1 MNKKLLFAAISL
13 ASLTACN
20 SDDFESQQ
28 IAEQAVSPIK
38 FKVLNNDDAQTRASM
53 GGTSGNKVVWNAN
66 EGDIFTL
73 YHGAAAD
80 AVSGFENAC
89 YKAEYGEDGA
99 TLSTPTMI
107 KEGRAIMVWP
117 VDTTF
122 RIKPGNNL
130 TLVIPEVLEAKDKKT
145 GKGGVENAVPY
156 VSDLVNIK
164 AYDPT
169 GTGAQIGW
177 KNTAGK
183 DREYPVYMRPM
194 GSILNLKAEWAN
206 KDKID
211 DLTKLAKDPIAPIT
225 LKSVKLLTDNDGNT
239 KFTTVLPIKFTLP
252 GAMVPAIPDEQW
264 DIAHTDRAWEKVTDI
279 DLASADKVSKAEL
292 TTKCIPGT
300 ELARFVI
307 LPQNEIDVT
316 TGVEKAAVEVN
327 TYYGRVLVANAAGGG
342 RYTAD
347 EYATA
352 WYRYLSTPAAETADE
367 NASEAAVE
375 TEGDNAGK
383 FKTIAKGVNMGMRQ
397 TINFFSSYKA
407 KSGVVKDEPTGTAVS
422 RYVKINLDYLDMSNL
437 HIENDKQ
444 LRDVVRVWDALG
456 LGGVTVYLDGD
467 ADDVFEIS
475 QKTIETINNINKKK
489 DSFAKWFK
497 VKPCKVAD
505 EECATILVKGGGDV
519 QDVAFIAD
527 NGGTMVD
534 VVFNEG
540 ETWNWKG
547 AVKVEATAV
556 TRFVNKGTLANA
568 ETATLQTTDNAG
580 NENNVRITNNGIWNI
595 TAGTLTVKFDVYNRD
610 GGVVNISK
618 GAQYRQDEYKSG
630 LLTKFYNY
638 ATAVPSRFGGDDTKI
653 GVVNNSGVFAAM
665 NKAEIRNWGGLIK
678 HADPDAKTFITSNQT
693 GGDFSSKF
701 SGTNKM
707 GMIELPYTNKDENNI
722 SISAAADQGFV
733 AIVVDATTAPG
744 TELNN
749 TAVGEFVNY
758 IIINGGIATI
768 TNLADK
774 IKYVE
779 INDKTKEIYWQLDP
793 EKPAPNYTGLMV
805 LSDVNITLGTQVTAT
820 TTYLDEDATMYVAGK
835 YNKAAIGTI
844 PATQWNGYYGN
855 TSDNVTT
862 NYVYFGGL

>member
-1 MNKKLLFAAISL
+1 
-13 ASLTACN
+13 
-20 SDDFESQQ
+20 
-28 IAEQAVSPIK
+28 
-38 FKVLNNDDAQTRASM
+38 
-53 GGTSGNKVVWNAN
+53 
-66 EGDIFTL
+66 
-73 YHGAAAD
+73 
-80 AVSGFENAC
+80 
-89 YKAEYGEDGA
+89 
-99 TLSTPTMI
+99 
-107 KEGRAIMVWP
+107 
-117 VDTTF
+117 
-122 RIKPGNNL
+122 
-130 TLVIPEVLEAKDKKT
+130 
-145 GKGGVENAVPY
+145 
-156 VSDLVNIK
+156 
-164 AYDPT
+164 
-169 GTGAQIGW
+169 
-177 KNTAGK
+177 
-183 DREYPVYMRPM
+183 
-194 GSILNLKAEWAN
+194 
-206 KDKID
+206 
-211 DLTKLAKDPIAPIT
+211 
-225 LKSVKLLTDNDGNT
+225 
-239 KFTTVLPIKFTLP
+239 
-252 GAMVPAIPDEQW
+252 MVPAIPDEQW

-279 DLASADKVSKAEL
+279 DLVSTDKVSKAEL
-292 TTKCIPGT
+292 TTKCITGT

-342 RYTAD
+342 QYTAD

-352 WYRYLSTPAAETADE
+352 WYRYLSTPAAATDDE
-367 NASEAAVE
+367 NASEAAPE
-375 TEGDNAGK
+375 TKGDNAGK

-467 ADDVFEIS
+467 DDDVFEIS
-475 QKTIETINNINKKK
+475 QKTITTINDINEDKA
-489 DSFAKWFK
+489 FADWFK
-497 VKPCKVAD
+497 VKPCTVGG

-519 QDVAFIAD
+519 QDVAFIAN

-556 TRFVNKGTLANA
+556 TRFVNKGTMANA
-568 ETATLQTTDNAG
+568 ATATLQTTDNAG
-580 NENNVRITNNGIWNI
+580 NANNVRLTNNGTWNI

-610 GGVVNISK
+610 GGVVNISN

-653 GVVNNSGVFAAM
+653 GVVNNFGVFAAM

-707 GMIELPYTNKDENNI
+707 GMIELPYDNKDENNI

-733 AIVVDATTAPG
+733 AIVVNAETATAAGLG

-749 TAVGEFVNY
+749 DAVGEFVNY
-758 IIINGGIATI
+758 IIINGGINTI

-779 INDKTKEIYWQLDP
+779 IADKTKEIYWQLDP
-793 EKPAPNYTGLMV
+793 TKPVPNYTGLMV
-805 LSDVNITLGTQVTAT
+805 LSDVNITLGTTISAA
-820 TTYLDEDATMYVAGK
+820 TTYLGDGATMYVAGVF
-835 YNKAAIGTI
+835 NKTT
-844 PATQWNGYYGN
+844 TQWAGYYGN
-855 TSDNVTT
+855 TSGNVTT
-862 NYVYFGGL
+862 NYVYFGGE